1 LVGVEDAEVVVVPGV
16 FRFATFWVARYP
28 GEWLL
33 RELDGF
39 VSGAEEGV
47 VRVVGVVVE
56 RSFEE

>member
-1 LVGVEDAEVVVVPGV
+1 MVVPGV
-16 FRFATFWVARYP
+16 FRFAAFWVARYP
-28 GEWLL
+28 GECLL

-39 VSGAEEGV
+39 VGGAEEGI